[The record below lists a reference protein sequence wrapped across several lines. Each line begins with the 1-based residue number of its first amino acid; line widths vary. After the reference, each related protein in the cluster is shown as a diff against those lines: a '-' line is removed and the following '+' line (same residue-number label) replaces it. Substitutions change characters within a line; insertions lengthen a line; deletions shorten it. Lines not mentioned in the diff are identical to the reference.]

1 MRLRTQFHSSEIKS
15 PASKIICF
23 TKTLFLAGVDES
35 RNYFVSSLLKRLI
48 RRKARAALANSQQ
61 ETEALDAT
69 VFKDLTPSKMDIK
82 TLCSVIKVVTSFNLC
97 CVLLVRCKSEMEGIT
112 QEQE

>member
-15 PASKIICF
+15 PASEIICF

-97 CVLLVRCKSEMEGIT
+97 CVLLVRCKSEVEGIT